1 MYRTV
6 WGEAATC
13 DKITSD
19 LAHLGWRI
27 ISFEFVG
34 MNEVETLISP
44 DGPLTIVHVPCFSY
58 LLEHAEK
65 IAQAQAGASDKPPE
79 RKFLGMGRN
88 LAVT

>member
-19 LAHLGWRI
+19 LAKDGWRI

-34 MNEVETLISP
+34 MNEIDAPMPQVGVL
-44 DGPLTIVHVPCFSY
+44 HVPCFSY

-65 IAQAQAGASDKPPE
+65 IAQAQASASDKPLE

-88 LAVT
+88 AV